1 MPKICVVTP
10 TYNEKENLAELVE
23 KVFSL
28 RIPDLEMI
36 VVDDNS
42 PDGTGKLVEELGKQ
56 YPIKLI
62 SRPKKEGLGA
72 AYADVFKKVLKFPE
86 AEKPE
91 IIIHLDADLSHDPEL
106 IPVFL
111 EKIKNCDLVLGSRY
125 IENGGIENWDIK
137 RKLLSRVGN
146 FYARTILGLPY
157 RDLTGGFKCYKI
169 KVIENMDWNSL
180 SCVGYSFLIETT
192 FRTHKAGYKISETP
206 IIFTER
212 TAGKSKI
219 SFVIIMEALWKVF
232 LLRFKKLSDN

>member
-1 MPKICVVTP
+1 MSKICIITP
-10 TYNEKENLAELVE
+10 TYNERGNLEILVK

-28 RIPDLEMI
+28 GIPNLEMI
-36 VVDDNS
+36 VADDNS
-42 PDGTGKLVEELGKQ
+42 PDGTGKLAEELGKK

-72 AYADVFKKVLKFPE
+72 AYADVFKKVLELPE
-86 AEKPE
+86 AEKPDF
-91 IIIHLDADLSHDPEL
+91 IIHLDADLSHDPEL

-125 IENGGIENWDIK
+125 VENGGIKNWDIK
-137 RKLLSRVGN
+137 RKFLSRVGN

-169 KVIENMDWNSL
+169 KVIENMDLDSL
-180 SCVGYSFLIETT
+180 SCIGYSFLIETT
-192 FRTHKAGYKISETP
+192 FKAHKMGYKISETP

-219 SFVIIMEALWKVF
+219 SISIIMEALWKVL
-232 LLRFKKLSDN
+232 LLRLS